1 MDIVEKLIDKS
12 KEAFMMAIEVYNKP
26 SIKYRVEGFSFFICN
41 AWELMLKA
49 RMINTM
55 GNESIYYKDN
65 PNRTLALENCVKK
78 IFTNDKDPLRKNL
91 EKIIELRNTGTHFIT
106 EEYEMVYIPLFQAA
120 VFNFIEK
127 IQAFHNVD
135 MTEIIPHIFLT
146 LTVSYTTLNR
156 DEVRAKYPK
165 EIAERL
171 IGVNEELKPVIDE
184 NNDHFAIRVDH
195 YYYLTK
201 NKNAASAIVKVDN
214 NADTGVKFL
223 RDVKDPNDTH
233 KYTCKSCCS
242 EINKRLDKLGVILK
256 RNEEI
261 HKFNKTDFDL
271 FCKYYSIKDNVKFC
285 YIYKL
290 HASPQYSY
298 SLQAIDF
305 IVDEIKKDPENII
318 QNLKNKLKKDK
329 STPGAKEF

>member
-1 MDIVEKLIDKS
+1 MDIAKKLIDKS

-26 SIKYRVEGFSFFICN
+26 SIKYRVEGFAFFICN

-49 RMINTM
+49 HMINTM

-65 PNRTLALENCVKK
+65 TSRTIALENCVKK
-78 IFTNDKDPLRKNL
+78 VFTNDKDPLRKNL
-91 EKIIELRNTGTHFIT
+91 EKIIELRNTGTHFVT
-106 EEYEMVYIPLFQAA
+106 EEYEMVYIPLFQAS

-127 IQAFHNVD
+127 MQAFHDID
-135 MTEIIPHIFLT
+135 MTEIIPQNFLT
-146 LTVSYTTLNR
+146 LTVSYNALNM
-156 DEVRAKYPK
+156 DEIRAKYPK
-165 EIAERL
+165 EIADKL
-171 IGVNEELKPVIDE
+171 IGVNEELKPVINE
-184 NNDHFAIRVDH
+184 NNDRFAIRVDH

-201 NKNAASAIVKVDN
+201 NKNAASATVRVDN
-214 NADTGVKFL
+214 KADTGVKFL

-233 KYTCKSCCS
+233 KYTCKNCCS
-242 EINKRLDKLGVILK
+242 EINKRLDKLGIILK

-261 HKFNKTDFDL
+261 HKFNKSDFNL

-290 HASPQYSY
+290 HSQPQYSY

-305 IVDEIKKDPENII
+305 IVEEIKKDPENIL
-318 QNLKNKLKKDK
+318 QNLKKTKK
-329 STPGAKEF
+329 